1 MESFMVV
8 IIFKK
13 KILHDDNF
21 YNDMFRFHL
30 MLIKIRKNRSEFDV
44 NRVMMLVYPL
54 SFNSEYL
61 IFFKNNLDNKINR

>member
-1 MESFMVV
+1 MF
-8 IIFKK
+8 IFKK
-13 KILHDDNF
+13 KILYDDNL

>member
-1 MESFMVV
+1 MF
-8 IIFKK
+8 IFKK
-13 KILHDDNF
+13 KILYDDNF

>member
-1 MESFMVV
+1 MF
-8 IIFKK
+8 IFKK
-13 KILHDDNF
+13 KILYDDNF
-21 YNDMFRFHL
+21 YNDIFRFHL

>member
-1 MESFMVV
+1 MF
-8 IIFKK
+8 IFKK
-13 KILHDDNF
+13 KILYDDNF

-61 IFFKNNLDNKINR
+61 IFFKNNLDNKVNR

>member
-1 MESFMVV
+1 MF
-8 IIFKK
+8 IFKK
-13 KILHDDNF
+13 KILYDDNL

-61 IFFKNNLDNKINR
+61 IFLKIT

>member
-1 MESFMVV
+1 MF
-8 IIFKK
+8 IFKK
-13 KILHDDNF
+13 KILYDDNL

-61 IFFKNNLDNKINR
+61 IFFKNNLDNIINR